1 MVDLLVDNLVALMA
15 AMMVV
20 KKADLMEK
28 MRIVL
33 KDRAMV
39 ERLVRMMDYE
49 SVEMM
54 DLLAAK

>member
-1 MVDLLVDNLVALMA
+1 MVDLLVDHLVALMA
-15 AMMVV
+15 AMMVL

-33 KDRAMV
+33 KDRTMV
-39 ERLVRMMDYE
+39 ERLVTMMVDE

-54 DLLAAK
+54 DLLVA

>member
-1 MVDLLVDNLVALMA
+1 MVL
-15 AMMVV
+15 

-33 KDRAMV
+33 KDRTMV
-39 ERLVRMMDYE
+39 ERLVTMMVDE

-54 DLLAAK
+54 DLLVA